1 MSDQQ
6 DRIQELRIE
15 NKKLKQQVE
24 DFEKRVLNLVG
35 NVTIESSGEG
45 ENKEFLNEALLD
57 LIHNTSSDQLNIVT
71 PKIDSFYATE
81 LKLVANRGI
90 PVLLI
95 TKDRHLLTDKD
106 AKKIYDDL
114 KGTAGISII
123 NNPNVRYLLIFN
135 TEKAV
140 YSGGSMDKEELS
152 QSVLIVTI
160 IKETT
165 SLRKIAEIFSTMLPS
180 FMR

>member
-24 DFEKRVLNLVG
+24 DFEKRVMSLVG
-35 NVTIESSGEG
+35 NIVIESSGEG
-45 ENKEFLNEALLD
+45 EYKEFLNDALLD
-57 LIHNTSSDQLNIVT
+57 LIHTTSDQLNIVT

-81 LKLVANRGI
+81 LKLVANRGV

-95 TKDRHLLTDKD
+95 TRDRHLITDKE
-106 AKKIYDDL
+106 AKKIYDDI

-123 NNPNVRYLLIFN
+123 NNPNVRYLLVFN
-135 TEKAV
+135 AEKAI
-140 YSGGSMDKEELS
+140 YSGGSMDKEEIS
-152 QSVLIVTI
+152 QSVLIATI

-165 SLRKIAEIFSTMLPS
+165 SLRKIAEIFSSMLPS

>member
-24 DFEKRVLNLVG
+24 DFEKRVMSLVG
-35 NVTIESSGEG
+35 NIVIESSGEG
-45 ENKEFLNEALLD
+45 EYKEFLNDALLD
-57 LIHNTSSDQLNIVT
+57 LIHTTSDQLNIVT

-81 LKLVANRGI
+81 LKLVANRGV

-95 TKDRHLLTDKD
+95 TRDRHLITDKE
-106 AKKIYDDL
+106 AKKIYDDI

-123 NNPNVRYLLIFN
+123 NNPNVRYLLVFN
-135 TEKAV
+135 TEKAI
-140 YSGGSMDKEELS
+140 YSGGSMDKEEIS
-152 QSVLIVTI
+152 QSVLIATI

-165 SLRKIAEIFSTMLPS
+165 SLRKIAEIFSSMLPS

>member
-24 DFEKRVLNLVG
+24 DFEKRVLSLVG
-35 NVTIESSGEG
+35 NITIESSGEG
-45 ENKEFLNEALLD
+45 ENKEFLNDALLD
-57 LIHNTSSDQLNIVT
+57 LIHTTNDQLNIVT

-95 TKDRHLLTDKD
+95 TKDRHLLTDKE
-106 AKKIYDDL
+106 AKKIYDDI
-114 KGTAGISII
+114 KGTQGISII
-123 NNPNVRYLLIFN
+123 NNPNVRYLLVFN
-135 TEKAV
+135 AEKAV
-140 YSGGSMDKEELS
+140 YSGSSMDKEEIS

-160 IKETT
+160 LKETT

>member
-24 DFEKRVLNLVG
+24 DFEKRVMSLVG
-35 NVTIESSGEG
+35 NIVIESSGEG
-45 ENKEFLNEALLD
+45 EYKEFLNDALLD
-57 LIHNTSSDQLNIVT
+57 LIHTTSDQLNIVT

-81 LKLVANRGI
+81 LKLVANRGV

-95 TKDRHLLTDKD
+95 TKDRHLITDKE
-106 AKKIYDDL
+106 AKKIYDDI

-123 NNPNVRYLLIFN
+123 NNPNVRYLLVFN
-135 TEKAV
+135 AEKAI
-140 YSGGSMDKEELS
+140 YSGGSMDKEEIS
-152 QSVLIVTI
+152 QSVLIATI

-165 SLRKIAEIFSTMLPS
+165 SLRKIAEIFSSMLPS

>member
-24 DFEKRVLNLVG
+24 DFEKRVLSLVG

-45 ENKEFLNEALLD
+45 EYKEFLNDALLD
-57 LIHNTSSDQLNIVT
+57 LIHTTSDQLNIVT

-81 LKLVANRGI
+81 LKLVANRGV

-95 TKDRHLLTDKD
+95 TRDRHLITDKE

-123 NNPNVRYLLIFN
+123 NNPNVRYLLVFN
-135 TEKAV
+135 AEKAI
-140 YSGGSMDKEELS
+140 YSGGSMDKEEIS
-152 QSVLIVTI
+152 QSVLIATI

-165 SLRKIAEIFSTMLPS
+165 SLRKIAEIFSSMLPS

>member
-24 DFEKRVLNLVG
+24 DFEKRVMSLVG
-35 NVTIESSGEG
+35 NIVIESSGEG
-45 ENKEFLNEALLD
+45 EYKEFLNDALLD
-57 LIHNTSSDQLNIVT
+57 LIHTTSDQLNIVT

-81 LKLVANRGI
+81 LKLVANRGV

-95 TKDRHLLTDKD
+95 TKDRHLITDKE
-106 AKKIYDDL
+106 AKKIYDDI

-123 NNPNVRYLLIFN
+123 NNPNTGEIYVYCLL
-135 TEKAV
+135 
-140 YSGGSMDKEELS
+140 
-152 QSVLIVTI
+152 
-160 IKETT
+160 
-165 SLRKIAEIFSTMLPS
+165 
-180 FMR
+180 

>member
-24 DFEKRVLNLVG
+24 DFEKRVMSLVG
-35 NVTIESSGEG
+35 NIVIESSGEG
-45 ENKEFLNEALLD
+45 EYKEFLNDALLD
-57 LIHNTSSDQLNIVT
+57 LIHTTSDQLNIVT

-81 LKLVANRGI
+81 LKLVANRGV

-95 TKDRHLLTDKD
+95 TKDRHLITDKE
-106 AKKIYDDL
+106 AKKIYDDI

-123 NNPNVRYLLIFN
+123 NNPNVRYLLVFN
-135 TEKAV
+135 TEKAI
-140 YSGGSMDKEELS
+140 YSGGSMDKEEIS
-152 QSVLIVTI
+152 QSVLIATI

-165 SLRKIAEIFSTMLPS
+165 SLRKIAEIFSSMLPS